1 LDIRELISFYHTA
14 RLSSVSQAAR
24 FLELGQPTVTAHLQ
38 RLEQDI
44 GADLFDRNRR
54 PIVLTPQGTKL
65 FELARPLVSSME
77 KGLESLNNQMTDAG
91 ELGSFSIGS
100 YPDLALHYLPPV
112 LQEYRSRYP
121 EARIKV
127 VTSPYRVLMR
137 LLEAGDV
144 DMAVVHAPEEE
155 VKDVSFVHLF
165 DAPFNLLAP
174 IGHPILDSPRLSLE
188 TISDWPLIL
197 LSEHSYTRRYF
208 EKAMSEKGL
217 QCLVGLEMDNS
228 ELVRRYVEIGMG
240 IAVTTTDL
248 SAPGHEDTS
257 KLRILDLSH
266 LLPSVEIGVAVKTR
280 RDVSAP
286 AWEFIAD
293 LKAAAVGAQLLP
305 AELSRTARY

>member
-1 LDIRELISFYHTA
+1 MDIRELISFYHTA

-24 FLELGQPTVTAHLQ
+24 FLELGQTAHLQ

-54 PIVLTPQGTKL
+54 PIVLTPQGSKL
-65 FELARPLVSSME
+65 FELASPLVSSME
-77 KGLESLNNQMTDAG
+77 QGLESLNNQMNDAG
-91 ELGSFSIGS
+91 QLGSFSIGS

-127 VTSPYRVLMR
+127 VTSPYQVLMR

-144 DMAVVHAPEEE
+144 DMALVHAPEDAVRE
-155 VKDVSFVHLF
+155 VSFVHLF

-174 IGHPILDSPRLSLE
+174 IGHPILDSPGLSLE
-188 TISDWPLIL
+188 MIADWPLIL
-197 LSEHSYTRRYF
+197 LSQDSYTRRCF

-217 QCLVGLEMDNS
+217 QCQVGLEMDNS
-228 ELVRRYVEIGMG
+228 ELVRKYVGIGMG
-240 IAVTTTDL
+240 IAVTTTEL
-248 SAPGHEDTS
+248 FGPIHEDGS
-257 KLRILDLSH
+257 RLRILELSH
-266 LLPSVEIGVAVKTR
+266 LLPSVQIGVAVKAR
-280 RDVSAP
+280 RDLSAG

-293 LKAAAVGAQLLP
+293 LEAAAVGAQPLS
-305 AELSRTARY
+305 AKLSRAAKS